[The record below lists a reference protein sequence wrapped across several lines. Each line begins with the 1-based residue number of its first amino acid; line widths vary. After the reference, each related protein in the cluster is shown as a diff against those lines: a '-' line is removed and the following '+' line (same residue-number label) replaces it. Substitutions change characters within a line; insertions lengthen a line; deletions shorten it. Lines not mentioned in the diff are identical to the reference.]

1 MGYFQS
7 TVRHSRGRQSIG
19 LKLIIG
25 GLFVIFILIL
35 VMRSTSV
42 PISSIPVSHD
52 VITEGQRIE
61 SHEAPCRGSD
71 ADSDPDSAPS
81 SCTKL
86 PSAVAEAL
94 IHYATS
100 NITPQQTPREL
111 SITARVLDAR
121 SPCNFLVFGLGY
133 DSLFW
138 ATLNYGGRTVFLE
151 EDEDWIAQ
159 IARKHPDLKAYHV
172 QYSTA
177 VTQADDLLTYA
188 RSGECRPSGQ
198 SLELETSACKLSLR
212 NLPSEVYSTEWDAI
226 MIDAPRGYFPEA
238 PGRMTAIYSA
248 GVMARNRKKEGNTD
262 IFVHDVDRAVEEKYS
277 KAFLCENNLVEF
289 EGRLWHFSVPPNE
302 GSKED
307 EFCSGDRG
315 GQRDQRYIKNA
326 STGSA

>member
-7 TVRHSRGRQSIG
+7 TVRHSRGKQSIG

-25 GLFVIFILIL
+25 GLFLIFILIL
-35 VMRSTSV
+35 VMRSVTT
-42 PISSIPVSHD
+42 PSSSRPVSND
-52 VITEGQRIE
+52 IIAASQRIE
-61 SHEAPCRGSD
+61 SHEAPCRSSD
-71 ADSDPDSAPS
+71 TDSDPDSTPS
-81 SCTKL
+81 SCSKL

-100 NITPQQTPREL
+100 NITPQQTPLEL
-111 SITARVLDAR
+111 SITARVLEAR
-121 SPCNFLVFGLGY
+121 SPCNFLVYGLGY

-151 EDEDWIAQ
+151 EDKDWIAQ

-177 VTQADDLLTYA
+177 VTQADDLLAYS

-198 SLELETSACKLSLR
+198 SLELETSACKLALR
-212 NLPSEVYSTEWDAI
+212 NLPPEVYSTEWDAI

-248 GVMARNRKKEGNTD
+248 AIMARNRKKEGNTD
-262 IFVHDVDRAVEEKYS
+262 IFVHDVDRVVEEKYS

-289 EGRLWHFSVPPNE
+289 EGRLWHFSVPPND

-307 EFCSGDRG
+307 DFCSGDRG
-315 GQRDQRYIKNA
+315 GTRGQKYMENA
-326 STGSA
+326 TAGGA

>member
-1 MGYFQS
+1 MGYLQS
-7 TVRHSRGRQSIG
+7 TVRHGRGRQSIG
-19 LKLIIG
+19 VKLIIG

-35 VMRSTSV
+35 VMRSASV
-42 PISSIPVSHD
+42 PSSSIPVSNA
-52 VITEGQRIE
+52 VIATGLRIE
-61 SHEAPCRGSD
+61 SQEAPCRSSD
-71 ADSDPDSAPS
+71 TESESDSMPS

-86 PSAVAEAL
+86 PSAVTEAL

-138 ATLNYGGRTVFLE
+138 NTLNYGGRTVFLE
-151 EDEDWIAQ
+151 EDKDWIAQ
-159 IARKHPDLKAYHV
+159 IARKHPELKAYHV

-177 VTQADDLLTYA
+177 VTQADDLLAYA
-188 RSGECRPSGQ
+188 RSGECRPSG
-198 SLELETSACKLSLR
+198 LELETSACKLALK
-212 NLPSEVYSTEWDAI
+212 NLPPEVYSTEWDAI

-248 GVMARNRKKEGNTD
+248 GVMARNRKREGNTD

-307 EFCSGDRG
+307 EFCGGTRG
-315 GQRDQRYIKNA
+315 QKYIEQA
-326 STGSA
+326 STGSP